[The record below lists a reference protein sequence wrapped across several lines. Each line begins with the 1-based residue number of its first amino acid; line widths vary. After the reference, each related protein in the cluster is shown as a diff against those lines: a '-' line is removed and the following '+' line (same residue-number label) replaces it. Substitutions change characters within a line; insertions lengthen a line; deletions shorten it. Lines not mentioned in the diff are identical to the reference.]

1 VDESLSLGLLLILVP
16 LVFLVAGAYA
26 SVGLGGGTGYLAVM
40 TLAGL
45 PAAGMAPTALLLNL
59 VVTGAALVRFGLAGR
74 LQWRLFL
81 PFLLPAIPA
90 AFLGGL
96 VTADRRIFLAVLAVT
111 LSVAALAMLRYAP
124 KIGEQGQPPARARLL
139 LVAIPAGA
147 VIGFLSGFLGIG
159 GGVFLGPL
167 ILFLG
172 WAGHRETAAMN
183 SALILVISGV
193 ALAAHG
199 LKGGV
204 PLMMIVPLAVA
215 ALLGGLA
222 GATFAEKK
230 LSARAFQRIFALII
244 LVAAFKAGYD
254 AFFL

>member
-1 VDESLSLGLLLILVP
+1 MDESLSLGLMLILVP

-40 TLAGL
+40 TLVGL

-59 VVTGAALVRFGLAGR
+59 VVTGAALLRFGLAGR
-74 LQWRLFL
+74 LKGRLFL

-111 LSVAALAMLRYAP
+111 LAVAALTMLRFAP
-124 KIGEQGQPPARARLL
+124 KAREHGLPPDRARLL
-139 LVAIPAGA
+139 LVALPAGA
-147 VIGFLSGFLGIG
+147 AIGFLSGFLGIG

-183 SALILVISGV
+183 SALILVISAV

-204 PLMMIVPLAVA
+204 SLTLVAPLALA

-230 LSARAFQRIFALII
+230 LSARAFQRIFAAII

-254 AFFL
+254 ALFL

>member
-1 VDESLSLGLLLILVP
+1 MDASLPPGLLLILIP

-45 PAAGMAPTALLLNL
+45 SATAMTPTALLLNL
-59 VVTGAALVRFGLAGR
+59 VVTGAAMLRFGLAGR
-74 LQWRLFL
+74 LNWQLLL

-96 VTADRRIFLAVLAVT
+96 VTADRHIFLAILAVT
-111 LSVAALAMLRYAP
+111 LAIAALTMLCTAH
-124 KIGEQGQPPARARLL
+124 KASEHGQMPERTRLL
-139 LVAIPAGA
+139 LVAIPSGL

-159 GGVFLGPL
+159 GGIFLAPL

-172 WAGHRETAAMN
+172 WAGTRETAAMN
-183 SALILVISGV
+183 ATLILVISSV

-199 LKGGV
+199 LKGGLEMV
-204 PLMMIVPLAVA
+204 VMFPLAIA
-215 ALLGGLA
+215 AFLGGLA

-230 LSARAFQRIFALII
+230 LSARAFQRIFAVII
-244 LVAAFKAGYD
+244 LVAALKAGVD
-254 AFFL
+254 ALWK